1 MHIKRFRAKDVSS
14 ALEMVRDQLGHDA
27 VILSTGKKRL
37 KNEKTG
43 RLERFVEVIAAV
55 DIDEQS
61 HERDCTQQAES
72 APGGLRETCHLSFND
87 RIRED
92 ILSEI
97 NELKTLI
104 NEKIDLI
111 RANRGI
117 DGRGQHPS
125 ISFSR
130 GSSLLVIQDVFS
142 SMGMEESLIRQLS
155 SILLAS
161 AKTKQLLD
169 HRFVERWLLAY
180 IARNMNTGTKAHE
193 CQGPCRWAF
202 VGPTGVG
209 KTTTLAKIAAR
220 LKYRYKKNG
229 LIVTVDTYRLG
240 GIEQIQRYAQLMDIP
255 LETAGNPD
263 ELSCIFLD
271 NQDKDFIFVD
281 TTGRNPWSE
290 KHRQELAR
298 LFEPIHE
305 LKAQV
310 LLCATSKSQD
320 LKAAIECYKRLP
332 NAGWIISKID
342 ETRTYGPIL
351 TPVLKYRLPIS
362 YLTNGQRVPEDL
374 IHLTPLNFIN
384 FIFSNSI
391 KMNESEEYE
400 STSKPIAEKM
410 KSTDQKKM
418 RTMVQELL

>member
-1 MHIKRFRAKDVSS
+1 MTS
-14 ALEMVRDQLGHDA
+14 ALEMVKNQLGQDA
-27 VILSTGKKRL
+27 VILSTGKKRAR
-37 KNEKTG
+37 NEKTG
-43 RLERFVEVIAAV
+43 GFERFVEVIAAV
-55 DIDEQS
+55 DLDEQAPG
-61 HERDCTQQAES
+61 RGYPQQAE
-72 APGGLRETCHLSFND
+72 PVVGGAQETCHPPFDD
-87 RIRED
+87 RIRKD

-97 NELKTLI
+97 NELKALI
-104 NEKIDLI
+104 NEKIGLLK
-111 RANRGI
+111 ANSGME
-117 DGRGQHPS
+117 GYTQQP
-125 ISFSR
+125 FSPFHG

-142 SMGMEESLIRQLS
+142 AMGMEESLIRQLS
-155 SILLAS
+155 SMLLAS
-161 AKTKQLLD
+161 AKTKRLLD

-180 IARNMNTGTKAHE
+180 IARNMNTGPKAHE
-193 CQGPCRWAF
+193 CTGSCWWAF

-220 LKYRYKKNG
+220 LKYRHKKNG

-255 LETAGNPD
+255 LEAAGNPD
-263 ELSCIFLD
+263 ELKRIFLD

-281 TTGRNPWSE
+281 TTGRNPWSK
-290 KHRQELAR
+290 KHRQELAG
-298 LFEPIHE
+298 LFESIPD

-320 LKAAIECYKRLP
+320 LRTAIECYREFP

-384 FIFSNSI
+384 FIFSNSLRT
-391 KMNESEEYE
+391 NESEAYE
-400 STSKPIAEKM
+400 STSESIAKKM
-410 KSTDQKKM
+410 KPANQKKM
-418 RTMVQELL
+418 SIIVQELS